1 MFFNNNSHKF
11 LAKYVSLETSLSLSS
26 FYQSTRADSSQTGGE
41 AGPEVCP
48 MTIYEKELPMK
59 SIFCSRGTLAVFV
72 LILLTAATAF
82 AARPTVGSRKIEF
95 TTESKEAKDYVAQ
108 IVNRVE
114 TFQFGPDV
122 NALAKKSVEADPKF
136 AFGYY
141 LIATTSATPDEAKQN
156 NEKAVELAKSASEGE
171 RRYIEAVL
179 LTRAQKP
186 NEALPIFIELAK
198 QYPDDRMVQML
209 LGQVYANLN
218 KLDESNAAFESAIK
232 IDGSTPRVYTFLG
245 NNELLRGN
253 YAKARDFFNASLA
266 KQVKGSAPFG
276 PNYGLAYAYIY
287 QGDIKSAVK
296 TLEGYAAD
304 YQAST
309 QQQNFPAVFIW
320 NSIARLHLEYG
331 KAEDAMK
338 AYEKGYATIPS
349 SNLDEMQKKIWLGRL
364 HHGQARTLAKMGKRE
379 EAWKQADVIKKMIED
394 GGKDGE
400 QFWPSY
406 HYVTGYLQLEAGD
419 YTKAVEE
426 LKQTDLTDPFHKLLL
441 ARAYDKTGDKANAQK
456 LYKEITEFNQLT
468 LERALS
474 YTEAKKK
481 LKA

>member
-1 MFFNNNSHKF
+1 MKAIRWSSGI
-11 LAKYVSLETSLSLSS
+11 LA
-26 FYQSTRADSSQTGGE
+26 
-41 AGPEVCP
+41 
-48 MTIYEKELPMK
+48 
-59 SIFCSRGTLAVFV
+59 V
-72 LILLTAATAF
+72 LILMPAATNGF
-82 AARPTVGSRKIEF
+82 ASTLSASKKIEF

-114 TFQFGPDV
+114 TFQFGPEM

-141 LIATTSATPDEAKQN
+141 LIATTSATPDEAKPY
-156 NEKAVELAKSASEGE
+156 NEKAVEFAKSASEGE

-179 LTRAQKP
+179 LTRAQKL
-186 NEALPIFIELAK
+186 NDALPIFLDLSK

-209 LGQVYANLN
+209 LGQVYSGLG
-218 KLDESNAAFESAIK
+218 KLDESNASFERALK
-232 IDGSTPRVYTFLG
+232 LDGSTPRVYTFLG
-245 NNELLRGN
+245 NNEVLKGN
-253 YAKARDFFNASLA
+253 YTKARELFNTSLA

-276 PNYGLAYAYIY
+276 PNYGLAFTYIY

-296 TLEGYAAD
+296 TLEAYAAD
-304 YQAST
+304 YQTST

-331 KAEDAMK
+331 KADDAMK
-338 AYEKGYATIPS
+338 AYEKGYATIPG
-349 SNLDEMQKKIWLGRL
+349 SNLDETQKKIWLGRL
-364 HHGQARTLAKMGKRE
+364 HHGTARTLAKMGKRE
-379 EAWKQADVIKKMIED
+379 EAWKEADVIKKMIED

-400 QFWPSY
+400 PFWPSY

-419 YTKAVEE
+419 YAKAVEE
-426 LKQTDLTDPFHKLLL
+426 LKQTDLTDPFHKLL
-441 ARAYDKTGDKANAQK
+441 ARAYEKSGDSASAQK

-468 LERALS
+468 LERALA
-474 YTEAKKK
+474 YPEAKKK

>member
-1 MFFNNNSHKF
+1 
-11 LAKYVSLETSLSLSS
+11 
-26 FYQSTRADSSQTGGE
+26 
-41 AGPEVCP
+41 
-48 MTIYEKELPMK
+48 MK
-59 SIFCSRGTLAVFV
+59 PIHCSRGILAV
-72 LILLTAATAF
+72 LILVMLAAVNGF
-82 AARPTVGSRKIEF
+82 ASRPTRGPKKIEF

-114 TFQFGPDV
+114 TFQFGPEI
-122 NALAKKSVEADPKF
+122 NTLAKKSVEADPKF

-141 LIATTSATPDEAKQN
+141 LIATTSATPDEAKPN
-156 NEKAVELAKSASEGE
+156 NEKAVEFAKNASEGE

-179 LTRAQKP
+179 LTRAQKL
-186 NEALPIFIELAK
+186 NDALPIFLDLSK

-209 LGQVYANLN
+209 LGQVYSGLGQ
-218 KLDESNAAFESAIK
+218 LDESNASFERAIK
-232 IDGSTPRVYTFLG
+232 LDGSTPRVYTFLG
-245 NNELLRGN
+245 NNEVLKGN
-253 YAKARDFFNASLA
+253 YAKARELFNTSLA

-276 PNYGLAYAYIY
+276 PNYGLAFTYIY

-296 TLEGYAAD
+296 TLEAYAAD
-304 YQAST
+304 YQSST

-379 EAWKQADVIKKMIED
+379 EAWKEADVIKKMIED

-406 HYVTGYLQLEAGD
+406 HYVTGYLKLEGGD
-419 YTKAVEE
+419 YAKAVEE

-441 ARAYDKTGDKANAQK
+441 ARAYDKTGDSASAQK
-456 LYKEITEFNQLT
+456 LYKEITQFNQLT
-468 LERALS
+468 LERALA
-474 YTEAKKK
+474 YPEAKKK